1 MSNSKRDCAI
11 VALVFLAVGAAAGS
25 FAKAALRPGCAER
38 RDAPLNAGVRETV
51 RAPDRRADVKPAV
64 DPGELERLRGKVESL
79 EGELKEVMSDDGK
92 KGKDASSGAA
102 YNVYV
107 DGCDDDVRLNCKTFG
122 EWKRLYPKHW
132 KRNRDRFVKEAT
144 QSLEKC
150 DKWQRAISS
159 LDTSWMTEDEL
170 SVHERLQQTFAQ
182 MQELVRENMRD
193 DDDMTIERCID
204 NSTAI
209 DRLYKEGL
217 GLVEEER
224 ANLLGVVSENLGKQ
238 LGWRDED
245 ILECADMLQAI
256 SEATSKGIQ
265 R

>member
-1 MSNSKRDCAI
+1 MSNSKRDCVI
-11 VALVFLAVGAAAGS
+11 VALVFLTVGAVAGY
-25 FAKAALRPGCAER
+25 FAKTAFCPGCTER
-38 RDAPLNAGVRETV
+38 REAPLNAGVREIV

-64 DPGELERLRGKVESL
+64 DPGELEQLRGKVASL
-79 EGELKEVMSDDGK
+79 EGELKEMMSDDGK

-102 YNVYV
+102 YNGYV

-132 KRNRDRFVKEAT
+132 KRNHDRFVKAAT
-144 QSLEKC
+144 QSLEKY

-182 MQELVRENMRD
+182 VQELVRENMRD

-224 ANLLGVVSENLGKQ
+224 ASLLGVASENLGKQ
-238 LGWRDED
+238 LGWQDED
-245 ILECADMLQAI
+245 VAALAETLRAI
-256 SEATSKGIQ
+256 AEVTANGMQ